1 MTPLL
6 SVYPSF
12 EGGIC
17 MTRKPIDLDAY
28 NKQLNQHQRRTKQV
42 AETYRQ
48 KSKALEEQL
57 EAATRSREEALVKEL
72 AELKQTTKRQDPR
85 TDK

>member
-1 MTPLL
+1 
-6 SVYPSF
+6 
-12 EGGIC
+12 

>member
-1 MTPLL
+1 MTKKA
-6 SVYPSF
+6 
-12 EGGIC
+12 
-17 MTRKPIDLDAY
+17 TDLDAH

-57 EAATRSREEALVKEL
+57 EAATRAREEVLTKEI